1 MKFGLGQFTLQRP
14 PWDSRSFSEIYADL
28 LRLAELAEEVG
39 FDSIWF
45 AEHHGA
51 ADGYNPSLLPMMAA
65 VAARTE
71 RIEIGTGV
79 ILAPF
84 HNPIRVAEDAAVV
97 DHIANGRITLGLG
110 LGWAE
115 HEYRMFGV
123 DRKGRGKRL
132 EEIVD
137 VLRLAWAQDRFG
149 FHGRFYDFDDVS
161 VEPKP
166 ERSIPIFLGGNDE
179 KALERAARLGDGH
192 FPPSTTGPQGGVERA
207 RLITGIRTKL
217 GVEGPYRYGMFL
229 PVGMGA
235 DAEDAWKSIRDGVL
249 HVQGAYALWA
259 MGERDVSKAAEFA
272 AANFEPSARERALLG
287 TPEQI
292 VGALR
297 PAIDEID
304 AMGFSD
310 AFVSAIIVTVGMPF
324 DAAADRVRTYAERV
338 IEPLRSR

>member
-1 MKFGLGQFTLQRP
+1 VKFGLGQFTLQRP
-14 PWDSRSFSEIYADL
+14 PWDARPFSEIYADL

-71 RIEIGTGV
+71 LLEIGTGV

-84 HNPIRVAEDAAVV
+84 HNPVRLAEDAAVV
-97 DHIANGRITLGLG
+97 DLISKGRVTIGLG

-123 DRKGRGKRL
+123 DKKGRGKRL

-137 VLRLAWAQDRFG
+137 ILRLAWTQERFG
-149 FHGRFYDFDDVS
+149 FHGQFYDLEDAG

-166 ERSIPIFLGGNDE
+166 ARPIPIFLGGNDRR
-179 KALERAARLGDGH
+179 ALERAARMADGH
-192 FPPSTTGPQGGVERA
+192 FPPSTAGPQSGVERA
-207 RLITGIRTKL
+207 REIMAIRNSLGI
-217 GVEGPYRYGMFL
+217 EGPFRYGMFL

-235 DAEDAWKSIRDGVL
+235 DADDAWRSIRDGLL

-259 MGERDVSKAAEFA
+259 MGQRDVAKASEFA
-272 AANFEPSARERALLG
+272 AENFEQTVRDRALLG
-287 TPEQI
+287 TPETI
-292 VGALR
+292 VDALR
-297 PAIDEID
+297 PAIADID
-304 AMGFSD
+304 TMGFSE

-324 DAAADRVRTYAERV
+324 DVAADRVRTYAERV
-338 IEPLRSR
+338 IKPLRG